1 MFYLI
6 GKLLIKNKAFILFP
20 IFLIP
25 GFTISPSIGC
35 ISVIGYF
42 MQIISSYNDKYSAEY
57 FIICTTDQKKYLY
70 FKMYASFIFYICL
83 TLILIHGIK
92 LIVFDCFSFLDMIIQ
107 LSYSLLGYS
116 ILFALWLIL
125 GNFRFE
131 RIFNCLIMLLL
142 VISFFPEYFQ
152 LLKYKYDFIAN
163 IILSGIF
170 CYLGI
175 RFKFLRDLD

>member
-57 FIICTTDQKKYLY
+57 FIICTTDQKNICILRC
-70 FKMYASFIFYICL
+70 MQVLSFIFVL
-83 TLILIHGIK
+83 
-92 LIVFDCFSFLDMIIQ
+92 
-107 LSYSLLGYS
+107 
-116 ILFALWLIL
+116 
-125 GNFRFE
+125 
-131 RIFNCLIMLLL
+131 
-142 VISFFPEYFQ
+142 P
-152 LLKYKYDFIAN
+152 
-163 IILSGIF
+163 
-170 CYLGI
+170 
-175 RFKFLRDLD
+175 